1 MTDTGFDLAA
11 NLLPF
16 DPTDATFRDNPY
28 PIFQKI
34 RESAPLMS
42 TMPGV
47 FVATGFAEAAGVLRN
62 LKFGHGDGTL
72 VASQFHTDEDGN
84 VVKPFVFM
92 DPPDHTRVRSL
103 VTKAFSAR
111 MVERLRPR
119 AQELVEQLIADAR
132 AADPDGPVDLMGKVA
147 FALPS
152 SLIGELL
159 GVPAEDRALFE
170 GWSDALGRGLD
181 PDFMLTPEE
190 IANRERAR
198 VEFDG
203 YFAAL
208 ADRRRAEPGE
218 DLVSALV
225 AVEEAGDNLTKT
237 ELVSTCRLLLSA
249 GYLSTA
255 HLIGNGLFALLRHP
269 DQLAWLRANPDQI
282 TGAVEEML
290 RYDSPVQIAGMR
302 TALADTEVGE
312 QQVPAGS
319 AVMVLVGAANRDPRV
334 FDDPD
339 RFDIS
344 RKPERNLG
352 FGLGIHF
359 CIGSP
364 LARLATQT
372 AIGELVRY
380 DLELADENPPR
391 IQNLVLRGL
400 SELPVHVRE
409 LPAPAAAR
417 SEDRS

>member
-11 NLLPF
+11 SLLPF
-16 DPTDATFRDNPY
+16 DPMDQEFRDNPY
-28 PIFQKI
+28 PVFQKI
-34 RESAPLMS
+34 RETAPLMP
-42 TMPGV
+42 TMPGA
-47 FVATGFAEAAGVLRN
+47 FVATGYTECAAVLRG
-62 LKFGHGDGTL
+62 LKFGHGDGAL
-72 VASQFHTDEDGN
+72 VATQLSTDEDGN

-111 MVERLRPR
+111 MIEQLRPR
-119 AQELVEQLIADAR
+119 AQQLVEQLIADAR
-132 AADPDGPVDLMGKVA
+132 AANPDGPIDLMGRVA

-159 GVPAEDRALFE
+159 GVPTEDRALFE
-170 GWSDALGRGLD
+170 GWSEALGRGLD

-198 VEFDG
+198 AEFDG

-208 ADRRRAEPGE
+208 ADRRRVEPGE

-225 AVEEAGDNLTKT
+225 AVEESGDNLSKS

-255 HLIGNGLFALLRHP
+255 HLIGNGMLALLRHP

-312 QQVPAGS
+312 QQIPAGS
-319 AVMVLVGAANRDPRV
+319 AVMVLVGAANHDPSA

-339 RFDIS
+339 RFDVT

-359 CIGSP
+359 CIGAP
-364 LARLATQT
+364 LARLAAQT
-372 AIGELVRY
+372 AIRELTRY
-380 DLELADENPPR
+380 DLELADDNPPR
-391 IQNLVLRGL
+391 ILNLVLRGL
-400 SELPVHVRE
+400 AELPVTIK
-409 LPAPAAAR
+409 
-417 SEDRS
+417 